1 MQHRQAYC
9 WSNLTVVNQSQS
21 GTKNIQD
28 TCFVCHYARIP
39 MAYHTMKIEE
49 NNGDDLSF
57 LVTYPDGYSESTRY
71 PLIVMLHGYGAHMG
85 DLASLAPEIHPSG
98 YIYAFPNAP
107 LRVEFGGGAWGY
119 SWLPSRESLP
129 IADIQQAEE
138 TVLSF
143 VTEVA
148 QRFDVPHGQ
157 ILLAG
162 FSQGGRMIYT
172 IGLSNPETFAGL
184 AVLSSGIS
192 DPESLRARLPEH
204 RDQRIFI
211 AHGTEDNIERGR
223 KSREFLVEEGYSPSY
238 HEYNMGHEITPNVI
252 HDLAEWIV
260 GVLAPAVPNE

>member
-1 MQHRQAYC
+1 
-9 WSNLTVVNQSQS
+9 
-21 GTKNIQD
+21 
-28 TCFVCHYARIP
+28 
-39 MAYHTMKIEE
+39 MKIEE
-49 NNGDDLSF
+49 NNGDDLNF
-57 LVTYPDGYSESTRY
+57 LIAYPDSYSESTRY

-119 SWLPSRESLP
+119 SWLPPGESLS
-129 IADIQQAEE
+129 IADIQLAEE

-162 FSQGGRMIYT
+162 FSQGGRMAYT

-192 DPESLRARLPEH
+192 DPESLRTRLAVQ
-204 RDQRIFI
+204 RDQQIFI
-211 AHGTEDNIERGR
+211 AHGIEDNIERGR
-223 KSREFLVEEGYSPSY
+223 RSKDFLVEEGYSPSY
-238 HEYNMGHEITPNVI
+238 HEYNMGHEITSDVI
-252 HDLAEWIV
+252 QDLTEWLL
-260 GVLAPAVPNE
+260 GVLPPAVPDE